1 MASKSEASEQ
11 IDRIRHSASHVMAEA
26 VQSLF
31 PDAKFGI
38 GPVIENGF
46 YYDFDLS
53 RTLTPED
60 LPAIESKMRAII
72 EQNLPFTHE
81 ELDKVEAKRLFADQ
95 PYKLELIDEIPEEMV
110 HVYRQGAFTDL
121 CRGPHVNSTGEIKA
135 FKLLN
140 AAGAY
145 WRGDERRPMLQR
157 IYGIAFVTREELEE
171 HLHRIEEA
179 AKRDHRRLGQELD
192 LFSFH
197 DEVGPGL
204 VHWHPHGGRIRV
216 LIEDYW
222 RKMHYEG
229 GYEIDFTPHI
239 GRANLWQTSGHFDF
253 YKDSMYS
260 PMDIEGQDYYIKPMN
275 CPFHIM
281 MYQSKLH
288 SYRDLPLRWA
298 ELGTVYR
305 YERSGTLHGLMRV
318 RGFTQ
323 DDAHII
329 CTPEQIEDEILRVL
343 DFSLNMLKGFG
354 FQDFKME
361 LSVRDPQNPDKYAG
375 SDSMWQQAE
384 TSLTK
389 AVETRNLPYERI
401 EGEAVFYGPKIDI
414 KITDALGRSWQCST
428 IQFDFNLP
436 ERFDMT
442 YVSEDGREHR
452 PYMVHRA
459 LLGSIE
465 RFFGC
470 LIEHYAGA
478 FPVWLAPVQAIV
490 IPISDRHLDY
500 ALKVGAELKVA
511 GLRIE
516 VDSRPERM
524 NLKIRQAQLQ
534 KIPYMLIVGDKEI
547 ESGGVS
553 VRLRSGDDLGSQTIE
568 AFKTMFE
575 QAVADIAP

>member
-1 MASKSEASEQ
+1 
-11 IDRIRHSASHVMAEA
+11 
-26 VQSLF
+26 
-31 PDAKFGI
+31 
-38 GPVIENGF
+38 
-46 YYDFDLS
+46 
-53 RTLTPED
+53 
-60 LPAIESKMRAII
+60 
-72 EQNLPFTHE
+72 
-81 ELDKVEAKRLFADQ
+81 
-95 PYKLELIDEIPEEMV
+95 
-110 HVYRQGAFTDL
+110 
-121 CRGPHVNSTGEIKA
+121 
-135 FKLLN
+135 
-140 AAGAY
+140 
-145 WRGDERRPMLQR
+145 
-157 IYGIAFVTREELEE
+157 
-171 HLHRIEEA
+171 
-179 AKRDHRRLGQELD
+179 
-192 LFSFH
+192 
-197 DEVGPGL
+197 
-204 VHWHPHGGRIRV
+204 
-216 LIEDYW
+216 
-222 RKMHYEG
+222 
-229 GYEIDFTPHI
+229 
-239 GRANLWQTSGHFDF
+239 
-253 YKDSMYS
+253 MYS

-281 MYQSKLH
+281 MYKSKLH

-343 DFSLNMLKGFG
+343 DFSLNMLRGFG
-354 FQDFKME
+354 FQDFDME
-361 LSVRDPQNPDKYAG
+361 LSVRDPENPDKYAG

-384 TSLTK
+384 ISLIK
-389 AVETRNLPYERI
+389 ALETRTLSYERI

-442 YVSEDGREHR
+442 YVSEDGKEHR
-452 PYMVHRA
+452 PYVVHRA

-478 FPVWLAPVQAIV
+478 FPIWLAPVQAIV

-500 ALKVGAELKVA
+500 AHKVGSELSHA

-516 VDSRPERM
+516 VDSRTERM

-534 KIPYMLIVGDKEI
+534 KIPYMLIVGDKEV
-547 ESGGVS
+547 ESEGVS
-553 VRLRSGDDLGSQTIE
+553 VRLRNGEDLGSQTME
-568 AFKTMFE
+568 AFKTMCKE
-575 QAVADIAP
+575 AVSDRTP

>member
-1 MASKSEASEQ
+1 
-11 IDRIRHSASHVMAEA
+11 
-26 VQSLF
+26 
-31 PDAKFGI
+31 
-38 GPVIENGF
+38 
-46 YYDFDLS
+46 
-53 RTLTPED
+53 
-60 LPAIESKMRAII
+60 
-72 EQNLPFTHE
+72 
-81 ELDKVEAKRLFADQ
+81 
-95 PYKLELIDEIPEEMV
+95 
-110 HVYRQGAFTDL
+110 
-121 CRGPHVNSTGEIKA
+121 
-135 FKLLN
+135 
-140 AAGAY
+140 
-145 WRGDERRPMLQR
+145 
-157 IYGIAFVTREELEE
+157 
-171 HLHRIEEA
+171 
-179 AKRDHRRLGQELD
+179 
-192 LFSFH
+192 
-197 DEVGPGL
+197 
-204 VHWHPHGGRIRV
+204 
-216 LIEDYW
+216 
-222 RKMHYEG
+222 
-229 GYEIDFTPHI
+229 
-239 GRANLWQTSGHFDF
+239 
-253 YKDSMYS
+253 
-260 PMDIEGQDYYIKPMN
+260 
-275 CPFHIM
+275 
-281 MYQSKLH
+281 
-288 SYRDLPLRWA
+288 
-298 ELGTVYR
+298 
-305 YERSGTLHGLMRV
+305 
-318 RGFTQ
+318 
-323 DDAHII
+323 
-329 CTPEQIEDEILRVL
+329 
-343 DFSLNMLKGFG
+343 
-354 FQDFKME
+354 
-361 LSVRDPQNPDKYAG
+361 
-375 SDSMWQQAE
+375 MWQQAE